1 LIMPMYLHTL
11 GGLCLEGS
19 AFSRPK
25 PLLLLAYLALEGS
38 QPRSRLAE
46 LFFMETS
53 DGKNSLSRALTY
65 LRKEVPGVIEAD
77 NKKVW
82 TTVSCDAAELLNL
95 TDSKQFEKCLKL
107 YQGAFAVAVDYA
119 LELSGELEEW
129 FYATREI
136 LAAKARNAFLALG
149 EQEASKGNFSQAAHL
164 AEKAY
169 RLKEAAELEPDDFGR
184 LYNLLYAGNS
194 PLATEVKKEAE
205 GFEIPLELSREEAK
219 AHLSET
225 SETKLETANNLPLPK
240 SSFVGRDQELV
251 AVATQLAKV
260 DCRLLTLHG
269 TGGVGKSRLALQA
282 AYDQLKGGSWEGVYF
297 VALDALNSHELIGSS
312 IAEALG
318 LELQGQ
324 DDTLSQV
331 QRFIGKKHLLFVLD
345 NYEHLIAGATLT
357 SKLLASCPNLKILV
371 TSRERLNVEEE
382 WVLTLEGL
390 TVPEATPDTLNEAE
404 HFEAVDMF
412 LQRAKRARLD
422 FAISEGDLPHV
433 LKICRL
439 VDGLPLGIELAAV
452 WVKTL
457 PLSEIARE
465 IESNLN
471 ILETPSKNV
480 AERHQSIRAAFEHS
494 WRLLTDKEQEV
505 LRKLSVFVGGFR
517 REAASEVA
525 GATLPILAS
534 LVDKSL
540 LRVSENGRYDRHFLI
555 YEFTYNK
562 LAQNNSEFVTV
573 QKIHG
578 DFYFNFILQKER
590 GLFTSEQ
597 GKTLRELEEELEN
610 VYKAWNYFFEQ
621 LDLTRILSV
630 VNTIAD
636 FFSTKGRAKE
646 GIELFTQTYN
656 KIENEIEKRTIVL
669 AGLLKGSA
677 LLFWELGR
685 FGEAQRLAEES
696 LSLFEGS
703 EFLRETA
710 WLLRYIGVIASKK
723 GDYSKAKVY
732 LERELTITKSIE
744 DKIGVASA
752 LSNLGLLYIKLG
764 QYIDA
769 EDYLQESTKIYSEVG
784 SLSGIANNLDNLGT
798 LYLCEHKLEEAEIAF
813 RKGWSI
819 AREIDDRFLMPYVL
833 LGLANILF
841 YRGNVSLAKSTLNQ
855 ALEITSQTFSKATMP
870 PILNALAKSEI
881 TLRLYDNAERYLYRA
896 ISTAIEID
904 ARPELLK
911 SLVIVA
917 ELYLKKGNRNQ
928 ANALLEYII
937 RDSVAWRVTKEE
949 AQTLLS
955 MPQGTNEKLQAEV
968 GILAF
973 SNLENILQVLK
984 IGAEY
989 EKSLGI

>member
-1 LIMPMYLHTL
+1 LTMPMYLHTL
-11 GGLCLEGS
+11 GGLRLEGS

-107 YQGAFAVAVDYA
+107 YQGAFAVAVDYD

-357 SKLLASCPNLKILV
+357 SKLLASCPHLKILV

-390 TVPEATPDTLNEAE
+390 TVPAAMPDTLNEAQ

-457 PLSEIARE
+457 PVSEIAKE

-494 WRLLTDKEQEV
+494 WKLLTEKEQEV

-517 REAASEVA
+517 REAAAEVV

-534 LVDKSL
+534 LVDGSLVRVDSRGRYNNHVLVRDYIYEKLLEKSIEKL
-540 LRVSENGRYDRHFLI
+540 EIQDKYEKYFFGLISKLGTVRNNDIFKLVDEELQNIRSATQTALRGSKTELFEQVSELVVYFEGRGRLHEGRLFFSEIAQHLI
-555 YEFTYNK
+555 TNASHLPNLLGSILIDQAWFEFRLGEFSNALHLTKKGLELSNSLSQKVNYRISMKGLNNLAAVEADLGNYSMSKKYAREALK
-562 LAQNNSEFVTV
+562 LAHDNQDTP
-573 QKIHG
+573 
-578 DFYFNFILQKER
+578 KEA
-590 GLFTSEQ
+590 TY
-597 GKTLRELEEELEN
+597 LEN
-610 VYKAWNYFFEQ
+610 
-621 LDLTRILSV
+621 
-630 VNTIAD
+630 
-636 FFSTKGRAKE
+636 
-646 GIELFTQTYN
+646 
-656 KIENEIEKRTIVL
+656 L
-669 AGLLKGSA
+669 A
-677 LLFWELGR
+677 
-685 FGEAQRLAEES
+685 LAEEA
-696 LSLFEGS
+696 LGNYQRAEKYRQRVLEIDQG
-703 EFLRETA
+703 TQN
-710 WLLRYIGVIASKK
+710 YYGMVI
-723 GDYSKAKVY
+723 
-732 LERELTITKSIE
+732 T
-744 DKIGVASA
+744 
-752 LSNLGLLYIKLG
+752 LSNLGKQKIKTG
-764 QYIDA
+764 DFREAQEYIDKGLELAQNEGILA
-769 EDYLQESTKIYSEVG
+769 EIPVFLHQSAIIQCQ
-784 SLSGIANNLDNLGT
+784 LSCYARAIT
-798 LYLCEHKLEEAEIAF
+798 LCEE
-813 RKGWSI
+813 
-819 AREIDDRFLMPYVL
+819 
-833 LGLANILF
+833 
-841 YRGNVSLAKSTLNQ
+841 
-855 ALEITSQTFSKATMP
+855 
-870 PILNALAKSEI
+870 ALAKVDEIGNPSIKSSVLTLLGKVATIQMDYTKAFTYLTKGLHLAWSIRGIPAVLENLTTFAELLQRSGKSDLAYRLWSLVVDHPNADAWVHHQAQHLLEQANISKLSQRKNATSSEI
-881 TLRLYDNAERYLYRA
+881 SLLTLE
-896 ISTAIEID
+896 SSIE
-904 ARPELLK
+904 K
-911 SLVIVA
+911 V
-917 ELYLKKGNRNQ
+917 
-928 ANALLEYII
+928 
-937 RDSVAWRVTKEE
+937 
-949 AQTLLS
+949 LS
-955 MPQGTNEKLQAEV
+955 LQA
-968 GILAF
+968 L
-973 SNLENILQVLK
+973 
-984 IGAEY
+984 
-989 EKSLGI
+989 